1 MSGQSPLSSLEWI
14 SSPSK
19 LTSKDDLLPLFRVT
33 RTLPENLS
41 VMACP
46 RPRALGR

>member
-1 MSGQSPLSSLEWI
+1 VSGHSPLSSLEWMT
-14 SSPSK
+14 SPSMA
-19 LTSKDDLLPLFRVT
+19 TSNEDRLPLRRST
-33 RTLPENLS
+33 PTLPENLS